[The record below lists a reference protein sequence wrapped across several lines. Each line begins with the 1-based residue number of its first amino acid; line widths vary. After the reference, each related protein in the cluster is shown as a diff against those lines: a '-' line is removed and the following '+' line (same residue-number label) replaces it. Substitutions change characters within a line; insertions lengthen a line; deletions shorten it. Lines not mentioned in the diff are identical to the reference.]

1 MFIAEIRVGDEVFA
15 ASLIWLKAI
24 GKTVEG
30 GNWHVLRDR
39 AIQGSISDQSADNE
53 IYRAKAFIN
62 GYSPKSEASL
72 DVHLNETVEIM
83 RIIRHME
90 VFQACEG

>member
-30 GNWHVLRDR
+30 GNWHVLSDR

-53 IYRAKAFIN
+53 I
-62 GYSPKSEASL
+62 
-72 DVHLNETVEIM
+72 
-83 RIIRHME
+83 
-90 VFQACEG
+90 